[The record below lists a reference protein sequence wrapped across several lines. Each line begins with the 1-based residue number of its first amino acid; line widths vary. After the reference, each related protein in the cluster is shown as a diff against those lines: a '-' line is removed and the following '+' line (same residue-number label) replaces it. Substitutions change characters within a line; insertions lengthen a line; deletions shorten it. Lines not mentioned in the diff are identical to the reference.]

1 MVYVFLAGG
10 FEEIEAISAI
20 DILRRAGLEVLTV
33 CVGSEPFVAGA
44 HGIIIKADKNIS
56 ELDLTE
62 RPEMIVLPGG
72 ATSAE
77 RMLFNKRM
85 ENYILKV
92 AADESVKVAAICAA
106 PSVIGFYGLLRGRR
120 ATCYPGYEER
130 LIGAICADE
139 PVVRDGRFLTGVG
152 PGVSV
157 EFALAAVEML
167 CGNEKADELSKEMQ
181 VQQ

>member
-10 FEEIEAISAI
+10 FEEIEAISSI
-20 DILRRAGLEVLTV
+20 DILRRAGLEVTTV

-44 HGIIIKADKNIS
+44 HGVIVKADKNIS

-62 RPEMIVLPGG
+62 RPEMLVFPGG
-72 ATSAE
+72 ATSTE

-85 ENYILKV
+85 ENYILAV

-120 ATCYPGYEER
+120 ATCYPGYEDR
-130 LIGAICADE
+130 LIGAIHADE
-139 PVVRDGRFLTGVG
+139 SVVRDGRFLTGVG
-152 PGVSV
+152 PGVSI
-157 EFALAAVEML
+157 EFALAAVEMI
-167 CGNEKADELSKEMQ
+167 CGKEKADEIANAMQ
-181 VQQ
+181 IR